1 MTISWEPVSEII
13 TKNILN
19 PKKVELHVD
28 ILIVISNNAWNFL
41 ILEEGRVSV
50 EEEDDFGMVEME
62 PGALSR
68 FALVDSVD
76 DSGPADRFEDGDSE
90 ENFVNAN
97 IFVEN
102 LDDIDALTNGA
113 FSGARLFV
121 NTSKHFLY
129 RACEKLQKIP
139 VHNSF

>member
-1 MTISWEPVSEII
+1 M
-13 TKNILN
+13 NI
-19 PKKVELHVD
+19 
-28 ILIVISNNAWNFL
+28 
-41 ILEEGRVSV
+41 EEGRVSV
-50 EEEDDFGMVEME
+50 EEEDDFGMVELE

-76 DSGPADRFEDGDSE
+76 DSVPADRFEDGESE

-113 FSGARLFV
+113 FTGARLFV
-121 NTSKHFLY
+121 NTSEHFLY
-129 RACEKLQKIP
+129 RVYEDVEKVL
-139 VHNSF
+139 